1 MEVAVVVTAVVAPA
15 AVAAAPVDGDDGDA
29 ARKKPVLQS
38 VQSSFG
44 MSHFCTGN

>member
-1 MEVAVVVTAVVAPA
+1 MAVAVVVAPAA

-29 ARKKPVLQS
+29 ARKKPILQS
-38 VQSSFG
+38 MQSSFG